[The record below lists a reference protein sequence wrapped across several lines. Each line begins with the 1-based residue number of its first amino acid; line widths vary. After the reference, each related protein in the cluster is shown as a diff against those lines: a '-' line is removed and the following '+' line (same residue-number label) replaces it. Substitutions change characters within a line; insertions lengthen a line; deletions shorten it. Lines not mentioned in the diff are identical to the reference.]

1 MINFDNLKAK
11 IKKHAYDFD
20 VKRIQLAFE
29 FAAHAHEGQKRFSG
43 EPYITHPIEVAIKVL
58 DFYPDEDMVVAAL
71 LHDVSEDTDRTLEDI
86 EDVFGPTV
94 SNLVRGLEKLSK
106 VRSRIHEPEIENLRK
121 MFVSMA
127 TDIRVILIKL
137 CDRWHNMETL
147 QYVRKEK
154 QERIARETLNVYAP
168 IASRLGIYKIKSAL
182 EDLCFKFLQP
192 KMYDVIRSELELYAS
207 QNNNFIDKEKDLLHK
222 WLTKQ
227 GFKVTVSARLKALFS
242 IYKKLKRKG
251 LSSIDSLY
259 DVYAIRVVL
268 PNEDEL
274 KLYELLGKIHQRWT
288 PINKRFKD
296 YVAVPK
302 PNGYRSLHTS
312 VVGLG
317 PKDFNRPV
325 EIQIRT
331 QEMHDEAESGVA
343 SHWLYKD
350 SKGSKHKNFDM
361 QTNWIDAL
369 NTFQST
375 ADNSELMQGL
385 QMDMFNDRIFV
396 LTPNGDVKDLP
407 VGATP
412 IDFAYN
418 VHTDLGHHCVL
429 AKVNSLVVSLDHEL
443 KNGDVVEIVTR
454 KTSEPN
460 QYWLTFLVTASA
472 RQKVKHWFK
481 TRDFDKNIKTG
492 REILNKYLLSF
503 GKPILDSDLSVLKN
517 FKGDR
522 LTVNDREKLLEE
534 IGLGKI
540 LAQSVL
546 KNIYSFDEIISKT
559 DDKKVE
565 ELKKIKEEKSLKNLV
580 NSMIVCGLSEPNL
593 TLSDCCDVKYLGPII
608 GYVTRDKGITVHSTI
623 CKNIKSMNPDRR
635 VEVLWDKK
643 IAKWFVDIEIL
654 LLDRPGFLRD
664 FTEVISKVGLK
675 IHDLNYQ
682 SVDENNKKLFLHSVE
697 ITNYDDLISLIRRIS
712 SIAGVTSVSKVN

>member
-11 IKKHAYDFD
+11 IKKLGYDFD
-20 VKRIQLAFE
+20 VNRIQLAFE
-29 FAAHAHEGQKRFSG
+29 FANHAHEGQKRFSG

-71 LHDVSEDTDRTLEDI
+71 LHDVSEDTDRTLQDI

-106 VRSRIHEPEIENLRK
+106 VRSRIDEPEIENLRK

-127 TDIRVILIKL
+127 SDIRVILIKL

-154 QERIARETLNVYAP
+154 QERIARETLNVYTP

-192 KMYDVIRSELELYAS
+192 KMYEVIRNELEVYAS
-207 QNNNFIDKEKDLLHK
+207 ENNNFIDKEKDLLQK

-227 GFKVTVSARLKALFS
+227 GYAVTVSARLKTLFS

-251 LSSIDSLY
+251 MSSVDSLY
-259 DVYAIRVVL
+259 DVYAIRVVI
-268 PNEDEL
+268 PNNKESH
-274 KLYELLGKIHQRWT
+274 LYELLGKIHQRWT
-288 PINKRFKD
+288 PISKRFKD

-302 PNGYRSLHTS
+302 PNGYRSLHTA

-350 SKGSKHKNFDM
+350 SKGSKHKNIDM
-361 QTNWIDAL
+361 QTNWIQAL
-369 NTFQST
+369 NNFQST

-418 VHTDLGHHCVL
+418 VHTDLGHNCVL
-429 AKVNSLVVSLDHEL
+429 AKVNGLVVSLDHEL
-443 KNGDVVEIVTR
+443 KNGDVVEIVT
-454 KTSEPN
+454 KKSSEPN
-460 QYWLTFLVTASA
+460 QYWLTFVVTASA
-472 RQKVKHWFK
+472 RQKIKHWFK

-492 REILNKYLLSF
+492 RDLLNKYLLSF
-503 GKPILDSDLSVLKN
+503 GKPPLDSDLSVLKN
-517 FKGDR
+517 FKGER
-522 LTVNDREKLLEE
+522 LTVADREKLLEE
-534 IGLGKI
+534 IGLGKL

-546 KNIYSFDEIISKT
+546 KNIYSFDEIISKKEDNKT
-559 DDKKVE
+559 E
-565 ELKKIKEEKSLKNLV
+565 ENERIKIEQENQNLLK
-580 NSMIVCGLSEPNL
+580 SMIVCGLSDPDL
-593 TLSDCCDVKYLGPII
+593 TLSDCCEVKYLGPII

-623 CKNIKSMNPDRR
+623 CKNIKSMNPERR

-643 IAKWFVDIEIL
+643 ISKWFVDIEVL

-682 SVDENNKKLFLHSVE
+682 SIDENNKRLFLHSVE
-697 ITNYDDLISLIRRIS
+697 ILNYDDLIDLIRRIS
-712 SIAGVTSVSKVN
+712 SIPGVSSVSKVN